1 MPEAVGMKVRVTCD
15 YCGDVLERYPSMVR
29 RYNFCNRACQGAFSS
44 KDRNGDGYKNYRDF
58 SKNSARMSEMNR
70 QLNPV
75 RMNESTKEKI
85 RLARYK
91 SGNKT
96 QYLKLH
102 GRHVHRAVAEEI
114 LGRPLQPGEVV
125 HHVNRD
131 KRDNNPEN
139 LKVFSSQAEHARLH
153 ARKEVIS

>member
-1 MPEAVGMKVRVTCD
+1 MPEAVSMKVRVACD
-15 YCGDVLERYPSMVR
+15 YCGNGLERYPSMVR
-29 RYNFCNRACQGAFSS
+29 RFNFCNRTCQGAFSS

-70 QLNPV
+70 RLNPV
-75 RMNESTKEKI
+75 RMTESTKEKI
-85 RLARYK
+85 RSSRYR
-91 SGNKT
+91 SGGKT
-96 QYLKLH
+96 QYLKLR
-102 GRHVHRAVAEEI
+102 GRHVHRAIAEDV

-125 HHVNRD
+125 HHINGD
-131 KRDNNPEN
+131 KWDNSPEN